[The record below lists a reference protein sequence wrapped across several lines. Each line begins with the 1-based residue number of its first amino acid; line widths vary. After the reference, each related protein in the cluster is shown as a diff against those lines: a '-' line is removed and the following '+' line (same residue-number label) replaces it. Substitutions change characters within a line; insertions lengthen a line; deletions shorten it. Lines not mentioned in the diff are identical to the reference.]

1 MILLVK
7 SAVKGDTL
15 LLEQKFTLKMDFYKR
30 IDTIVQLLIVLL
42 TLLGNVMIFDF
53 WLTPLTPAKT
63 GTVVVYWIATIGMGS
78 ICFIILYMLFY
89 SLRKIKMLFKRPLK
103 SKLIHDSLISLH
115 GCGDFRYK
123 YSALNT

>member
-30 IDTIVQLLIVLL
+30 IDIIVQLLIVLL

-63 GTVVVYWIATIGMGS
+63 GTVVVYWIATIGMGI

-89 SLRKIKMLFKRPLK
+89 SLRKIKIL
-103 SKLIHDSLISLH
+103 SKGL
-115 GCGDFRYK
+115 
-123 YSALNT
+123 